1 MQPGHGEYLGGQQ
14 EVDREEGGEDDD
26 PGPDRQEGG
35 DQAEAGRP
43 VARVEEEE
51 GRGPEVR
58 QSDVEFS
65 VRLLAQEVTLTG

>member
-14 EVDREEGGEDDD
+14 EVDREEDGEDDD

-51 GRGPEVR
+51 GRGPKVR